1 MTIRESLAVKF
12 EQHLLW
18 RFSVCSLFSSD
29 IWWWIPHCR
38 CLCLLDR
45 RVDVSIVTDDAVAV
59 PSSASIHYHINQQA
73 YCRHQIFICWI
84 LNNVASVPRALVYVA
99 HEMRRVTWPFVSLFS
114 QKWPRCLD
122 QLDPKWPRPNTIY
135 SLCQRS
141 MTTRKFT
148 NSRGEYIVAEQ
159 GYLTSIL
166 LSTS

>member
-1 MTIRESLAVKF
+1 MFFNVIVQELIRESLAVKF

-99 HEMRRVTWPFVSLFS
+99 HEMRRWHGHLFHCSHRSDPVVLISWIQNGRGQIRFTPCANEAWQQENLRTAVVSIS
-114 QKWPRCLD
+114 
-122 QLDPKWPRPNTIY
+122 
-135 SLCQRS
+135 
-141 MTTRKFT
+141 
-148 NSRGEYIVAEQ
+148 
-159 GYLTSIL
+159 
-166 LSTS
+166 